1 MLLRPAGGLLILSCA
16 ALAAVLT
23 GCNDRVKADASLE
36 APPPAK
42 VEHELDANFVKVDH
56 PDQFP
61 VVTAVKYLAVQ
72 ELNAT
77 GVVNPDVSRNV
88 PAISLASGRVIE
100 VDARLGDEV
109 KKGQLLLKV
118 RSSDISGAFSDY
130 RKAVKNEQLAKIQ
143 FDRAKLLFDGGAIAK
158 SALDVAQ
165 NAADNAKVDVETTE
179 EHLKVLG
186 SDPQHPEGIVE
197 VYAPVSGVITDQQ
210 VTAGSGV
217 QALSAPNP
225 FTISDLSHVWIVCD
239 VYENDLA
246 LVRMGEFADIR
257 LNAYPDRV
265 FKGRIGNIGPI
276 LDPNIRTA
284 KVRLEV
290 DNPGLMRIGMFVT
303 ATFHGETQTVHA
315 AVPAT
320 AILHLHD
327 RDWIYVP
334 AEDAHFRRVEV
345 TAGNTL
351 PGGQQEIVSGI
362 EPGQQVVSNALVM
375 QNTVEQ

>member
-109 KKGQLLLKV
+109 KKVQLLLKV